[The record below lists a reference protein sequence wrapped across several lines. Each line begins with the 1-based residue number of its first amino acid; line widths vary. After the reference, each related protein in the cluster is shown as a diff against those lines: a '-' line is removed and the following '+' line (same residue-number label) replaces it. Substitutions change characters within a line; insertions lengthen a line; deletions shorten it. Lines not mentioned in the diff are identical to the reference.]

1 MNWKDA
7 LIDYQNYLKLERGL
21 SKNSV
26 MAYIRDLEKFTGYL
40 EIQNIDI
47 SPISLGLDDLK
58 SYIHFVAE
66 SINARSQSRYIS
78 AFRSFFHYLQLE
90 KYRDDNPAK
99 KLEIP
104 KLKQHLP
111 DTLNVEEIDKII
123 SVVDLSKPEG
133 ERNRAIIET
142 LYGCGLRASE
152 LIGLKLSNIYFNE
165 GLVKVLGK
173 GNKQRWVPL
182 ADITAKFL
190 KIYIQEVRNHQEINS
205 KAKDIVFI
213 NRRGNGLSRVMIF
226 NIVKSLVELAGLR
239 KTISPHTFR
248 HSFAS
253 HMVQGGA
260 DLRTVQQILGHESI
274 TTTEIYTHVDEAYL
288 TSIIQFHPRA

>member
-190 KIYIQEVRNHQEINS
+190 KIYIREVRNHQEINS